1 MEELNNIT
9 VNPVDPT
16 TFEYQEYSEQDNNL
30 ISSSRLDTAFTSS
43 TDYIEYYIYDNSQQL
58 IFPLKGSSTRIYDQ
72 RNYSVLDGDV
82 VLFPSENLEDIGF
95 DDGTFYSTYN
105 FYRKQLASDQF
116 LNYYICEISADRTE
130 VRLKSSTIPADLIVS
145 SSNAFIE
152 YRENAD
158 YFVDFLLNF
167 GGDQQVIA
175 NNLRLDT
182 TTEIEPS
189 LLVKLYE
196 PLPDSF
202 SIKDTL
208 WFVEEISTPQAYT
221 VTFPPIEFIPDDS
234 QFIKGPNYSIS
245 VTQQTGESTQDFS
258 FNTLLSSNVTSS
270 TDQLKN
276 ILDRKEID
284 INVDYTDYNNFIK
297 FSSAQTRLEN
307 FYYKVGLIQS
317 SSNAIEAL
325 TTNDG
330 FYSSSKAE
338 ISTSIQKVITGFDRY
353 EYFLYYDSGSIKS
366 YPKSTTTPPYILMPT
381 GSTEVKT
388 WLGSANPENAFYGG
402 QALVASDYDDNNKD
416 YLYNTIPEYLRSD
429 PNNEKYELFVDMVA
443 QQYDNTW
450 LYTKNITTRFD
461 ADNRLDYG
469 ISKDLVADAI
479 RDFGV
484 KLYSNNFNTSDLY
497 TAFLGLTPSG
507 STFPL
512 PNMVGL
518 VNGIVNTP
526 TGFEY
531 IDTQI
536 SASDNIVPLDD
547 VNKRL
552 YKRIYHNMPY
562 LLKTKGTVAGLRA
575 LITSYGIPDTILRIN
590 EFGGKD
596 RDNYLDWDYS
606 ENVFNYAFHAE
617 GTNSSYFNSSFE
629 INTDFQTV
637 NTAPRSLQFRFK
649 TPGIPLIDDVNTAYY
664 YNIWRTD
671 ENKSL
676 ITLEYTGSG
685 TTSGSYS
692 GSTPAENNAYGTLTF
707 WPDGDRDTTNTASI
721 SLPFFDGGWWS
732 AMVTVDY
739 NVSDTA
745 KLFAANRIDDKIG
758 FTASDSSTYNW
769 QYYAT
774 SISSSFFEGSYEIDS
789 NMYVPFTGAFQE
801 LRYWDTPLSESLF
814 YDYVVNPYSTQGNTI
829 NSTPDDLVFRADL
842 GTQLIT
848 SSRKSI
854 HPKVTGSWETTS
866 SFSNGFSDFYLI
878 GNFIENTEEIYL
890 NQVPGGIKNRISDQI
905 TIDKEVLPSGS
916 TLSPYR
922 SIQQETFPS
931 GSDPSI
937 NYLEV
942 AFSPTDQVNDD
953 IIAQVGAFNLGD
965 YIGDPRQVNDPNYS
979 YPALDKLR
987 DEYFTKYIDSYDV
1000 NDFIR
1005 LISFFDNSLFK
1016 MIEDF
1021 TPARTSLSSGVV
1033 IKQNLLERNR
1043 QRPVQVSTAVTM
1055 STYFENT
1062 PADPFSVVVPIVQ
1075 KDQVLEGTVLA
1086 QARDFNP
1093 GSNDYPQSNTIS
1105 GSSIYVFDGGTGGV
1119 FEPFNNINNAPVSSS
1134 TITTCFKQYY
1144 YLTGSLGLAETNE
1157 GSVLFDSTI
1166 TQTTNT
1172 MSWNVSND
1180 EGTPYTEYFN
1190 SLTSSISQSGLFVNI
1205 GTERWGSVTYKVDYI
1220 DRLPASGYGEAEYSL
1235 PEVRS
1240 NNKWGYQTTASFIAY
1255 LSNVEDNVNPNARDQ
1270 FLIDLEQLNPF
1281 CFTVDGTPYSGKTT
1295 TEVSASTFAAQY
1307 PGVVQDFTE
1316 YVVPSIGT
1324 GFPAGSSNETNPNL
1338 NGVGL
1343 VPIQRIDQREFYNG
1357 EFPNTIE
1364 VGLKDICSA
1373 FFGQN
1378 DIPDYQ
1384 FYIQWLNEK
1393 TLSESQI
1400 LSTSFLPDPRN
1411 ILLWAD
1417 TLSDPKVGSRNLL
1430 GINTLTGV
1438 PTTSATLTADTTLFT
1453 YSKISGNGNN
1463 KGTIVLQSDGTK
1475 ITTAYFKETPFVPKN
1490 YEGDGIITI
1499 LQSTL
1504 SLLGF
1509 TGIAQNLILNLGTQ
1523 QLSPIPTNKVKYIK
1537 MANSDI
1543 NDVTI
1548 LPFITDSEY
1557 ITLNL
1562 TGASDYNGNL
1572 IEGFQTWFI
1581 SNSTIQSDNNQST
1594 PDATLLI
1601 IDEAPSSE
1609 AVTSFDGGFVDLSFK
1624 SKGQFVYDATSSGV
1638 DPTVLPTTT
1647 FSSSVPQGY
1656 FPPTD
1661 RSPAF
1666 PTESFFRG
1674 WADATYFET
1683 NEDGSVSKVSA
1694 GSGFNTDTLGNFNI
1708 GATET
1713 DNDDVVPYL
1722 PSITP
1727 WFMNAPASTNH
1738 FLINSSTVGGNL
1750 STDLQ
1755 LYTGSITASSVPIGP
1770 SFQTIVDP
1778 TPTEAPNQPTP
1789 IVDPV
1794 VAGITSIT
1802 WSPAFDTG
1810 IPQFSTVTYPITIN
1824 CGNNNVAW
1832 EIYVQYPNGHI
1843 SPTDDFVSLWPTV
1856 AGGTPTFTTPTYRIT
1871 GTGTTTV
1878 YAQWGMIFNSDLLGS
1893 RFSTFKVVN
1902 TNNTANNFMFT
1913 PDIEQERFIFDITY
1927 SF

>member
-842 GTQLIT
+842 GTQLNT
-848 SSRKSI
+848 SSRESI
-854 HPKVTGSWETTS
+854 HPKITGSWDITQSFSSNDS
-866 SFSNGFSDFYLI
+866 SFYVKGDFI
-878 GNFIENTEEIYL
+878 QNTESIFL
-890 NQVPGGIKNRISDQI
+890 NQVPGGIKNRISDQVKI
-905 TIDKEVLPSGS
+905 VQEILPSGS

-922 SIQQETFPS
+922 SIQQSPFPS
-931 GSDPSI
+931 GSNPSI

-953 IIAQVGAFNLGD
+953 IIAQIGAFNLGD
-965 YIGDPRQVNDPNYS
+965 YIGDPRQVSESGYS
-979 YPALDKLR
+979 YPQLDALR
-987 DEYFTKYIDSYDV
+987 DAYFTKYISSYDV

-1021 TPARTSLSSGVV
+1021 TPARTSLTSGIVV
-1033 IKQNLLERNR
+1033 KQNLLERNR
-1043 QRPVQVSTAVTM
+1043 QAPPAMSFTTPVYSGSVKSFPRDYQVPNS
-1055 STYFENT
+1055 SSSF
-1062 PADPFSVVVPIVQ
+1062 PAY
-1075 KDQVLEGTVLA
+1075 G
-1086 QARDFNP
+1086 N
-1093 GSNDYPQSNTIS
+1093 IS
-1105 GSSIYVFDGGTGGV
+1105 GSAIYKFGGGTGGV
-1119 FEPFNNINNAPVSSS
+1119 FEPFNNNFAAPVSQSGAKTCLEGYFYTSS
-1134 TITTCFKQYY
+1134 NTLIEVNDT
-1144 YLTGSLGLAETNE
+1144 LGE
-1157 GSVLFDSTI
+1157 SIFS
-1166 TQTTNT
+1166 TTNIDNNPTT
-1172 MSWNVSND
+1172 MSINLRGQSGINNFD
-1180 EGTPYTEYFN
+1180 FLQLLSTS
-1190 SLTSSISQSGLFVNI
+1190 SLTQDNFLLYGPLSSG
-1205 GTERWGSVTYKVDYI
+1205 GTMRYKI
-1220 DRLPASGYGEAEYSL
+1220 NKIAFGGGYGGFESNYGVALYGVNYSSSVFFEL
-1235 PEVRS
+1235 AVVSSSGFVPTEEEEVD
-1240 NNKWGYQTTASFIAY
+1240 I
-1255 LSNVEDNVNPNARDQ
+1255 
-1270 FLIDLEQLNPF
+1270 
-1281 CFTVDGTPYSGKTT
+1281 CFEISGEPYSGLSNTD
-1295 TEVSASTFAAQY
+1295 VSASEFYAQY
-1307 PGVVQDFTE
+1307 PGFTQQWSE
-1316 YVVPSIGT
+1316 SITPGLGIT
-1324 GFPAGSSNETNPNL
+1324 PPYDQNISESNGIPPVNYPRL
-1338 NGVGL
+1338 
-1343 VPIQRIDQREFYNG
+1343 DQREFYNG
-1357 EFPNTIE
+1357 EFGNAIQ
-1364 VGLKDICSA
+1364 VGTNEICKT
-1373 FFGQN
+1373 FFGQEYN
-1378 DIPDYQ
+1378 IDY
-1384 FYIQWLNEK
+1384 FFRIQWFNHHTFLESNF
-1393 TLSESQI
+1393 LSEDN
-1400 LSTSFLPDPRN
+1400 LPQ
-1411 ILLWAD
+1411 LGETWFWAD
-1417 TLSDPKVGSRNLL
+1417 TVNQQGILTPDNPLGVFVSQQPIATSLATSTVSVDDVTFSTDGNGSQATFTVSVIQNKRYKVFVDFRGY
-1430 GINTLTGV
+1430 GYDVGDKITFTA
-1438 PTTSATLTADTTLFT
+1438 ATLQAAGFPNITQDL
-1453 YSKISGNGNN
+1453 
-1463 KGTIVLQSDGTK
+1463 IVNLQTRDV
-1475 ITTAYFKETPFVPKN
+1475 AYNV
-1490 YEGDGIITI
+1490 
-1499 LQSTL
+1499 
-1504 SLLGF
+1504 
-1509 TGIAQNLILNLGTQ
+1509 
-1523 QLSPIPTNKVKYIK
+1523 TNKVKYIK
-1537 MANSDI
+1537 MNNEDNNSEPI
-1543 NDVTI
+1543 Q
-1548 LPFITDSEY
+1548 PFITDSNY
-1557 ITLNL
+1557 VIFNL
-1562 TGASDYNGNL
+1562 TGASDYLNAL
-1572 IEGFQTWFI
+1572 ISGFNTFFIANTSLQTGGD
-1581 SNSTIQSDNNQST
+1581 SDPTNDS
-1594 PDATLLI
+1594 TLLI
-1601 IDEAPSSE
+1601 INQEPSSD
-1609 AVTSFDGGFVDLSFK
+1609 AVTS
-1624 SKGQFVYDATSSGV
+1624 YDTNFYNLTFSASGV
-1638 DPTVLPTTT
+1638 FSYYATQSGDDPNV
-1647 FSSSVPQGY
+1647 VPSTGITESISQGY
-1656 FPPTD
+1656 FPPVPTY
-1661 RSPAF
+1661 

-1674 WADATYFET
+1674 WASASYFQT
-1683 NEDGSVSKVSA
+1683 DDNGDVFKVGTSP
-1694 GSGFNTDTLGNFNI
+1694 GFNTDEFGNFNT
-1708 GATET
+1708 GSTEFDGDT
-1713 DNDDVVPYL
+1713 QNL
-1722 PSITP
+1722 PSTVP
-1727 WFMNAPASTNH
+1727 WFMNAKAETYQALSASSLVT
-1738 FLINSSTVGGNL
+1738 GGPPSITKL
-1750 STDLQ
+1750 A
-1755 LYTGSITASSVPIGP
+1755 LYTGDITASSVPIGP
-1770 SFQTIVDP
+1770 AYEIYTPQALTDANVVITTISTPP
-1778 TPTEAPNQPTP
+1778 TN
-1789 IVDPV
+1789 IL
-1794 VAGITSIT
+1794 
-1802 WSPAFDTG
+1802 
-1810 IPQFSTVTYPITIN
+1810 TIN
-1824 CGNNNVAW
+1824 CPGLSSLPTSLSVRSIPIEFSQGGMTWYYEFRDPSNFDNYFPGENGGCPWINVTF
-1832 EIYVQYPNGHI
+1832 PNGMAPLETRAGTFPSPGICTI
-1843 SPTDDFVSLWPTV
+1843 SILPSQNLNPPYINDSTRSAKLFIINAQNPSNSYYCNITQIEYVDEN
-1856 AGGTPTFTTPTYRIT
+1856 GG
-1871 GTGTTTV
+1871 GG
-1878 YAQWGMIFNSDLLGS
+1878 G
-1893 RFSTFKVVN
+1893 
-1902 TNNTANNFMFT
+1902 
-1913 PDIEQERFIFDITY
+1913 FDPGGENIP
-1927 SF
+1927 

>member
-1 MEELNNIT
+1 MEELNSIT

-30 ISSSRLDTAFTSS
+30 ISSSRLDTSFTSS

-72 RNYSVLDGDV
+72 RNYNVLDGDV
-82 VLFPSENLEDIGF
+82 VLFPSDNLEDIGF

-130 VRLKSSTIPADLIVS
+130 VRLKSSTIEIDLIVS
-145 SSNAFIE
+145 SSNAFID

-182 TTEIEPS
+182 TTEVEPS

-208 WFVEEISTPQAYT
+208 WVVEEISTPQAYT
-221 VTFPPIEFIPDDS
+221 VVFPPIEFIPNDS

-258 FNTLLSSNVTSS
+258 FNTLLSSDVTSS

-317 SSNAIEAL
+317 SSNAIVAL

-353 EYFLYYDSGSIKS
+353 EYFLYYDSGSTKS
-366 YPKSTTTPPYILMPT
+366 YPKSTTTPPYILLPT
-381 GSTEVKT
+381 GSTTVKT
-388 WLGSANPENAFYGG
+388 WLGSANPENEFYGG
-402 QALVASDYDDNNKD
+402 QALVASDYDSDNKD

-518 VNGIVNTP
+518 VNGMVNTP

-536 SASDNIVPLDD
+536 SASDDIVPLDD

-562 LLKTKGTVAGLRA
+562 LLKTKGTVAGLKA
-575 LITSYGIPDTILRIN
+575 LITSYGVPDTILRIN

-596 RDNYLDWDYS
+596 RDNYLDWDLS
-606 ENVFNYAFHAE
+606 ENVFNYAFHAQ
-617 GTNSSYFNSSFE
+617 GTPNSYFKSSFD
-629 INTDFQTV
+629 INTNFDVTNQ
-637 NTAPRSLQFRFK
+637 APKTLQFRFK
-649 TPGIPLIDDVNTAYY
+649 TPGIPLIDADNTAYY
-664 YNIWRTD
+664 YNIWKTD
-671 ENKSL
+671 DRKAN

-685 TTSGSYS
+685 MTSGSYS
-692 GSTPAENNAYGTLTF
+692 GSTPSADNAYGTLTF
-707 WPDGDRDTTNTASI
+707 WPDGFSNTTATASV
-721 SLPFFDGGWWS
+721 SLPLFDGGWWS
-732 AMVTVDY
+732 VMTTVDY
-739 NVSDTA
+739 GVSDKA
-745 KLFAANRIDDKIG
+745 NLFVANRIDDKIG
-758 FTASDSSTYNW
+758 FTASDSTTYNW
-769 QYYAT
+769 QYYYT
-774 SISSSFFEGSYEIDS
+774 STESSFFEGNYELNTNI
-789 NMYVPFTGAFQE
+789 YTPFTGAFQE
-801 LRYWDTPLSESLF
+801 LRYWTTVLKEDLF

-829 NSTPDDLVFRADL
+829 NSTPDDLCFRADL

-848 SSRKSI
+848 SSRTSI
-854 HPKVTGSWETTS
+854 HPKVTGSWEATS
-866 SFSNGFSDFYLI
+866 SFDNGNSNFFI
-878 GNFIENTEEIYL
+878 GTTEFVENTEEIYL

-953 IIAQVGAFNLGD
+953 IIAQIGAFNLGD
-965 YIGDPRQVNDPNYS
+965 YIGDPRQINEPNYS

-987 DEYFTKYIDSYDV
+987 DAYFTKYIDSYDV

-1043 QRPVQVSTAVTM
+1043 QRPTQVSSAVTM
-1055 STYFENT
+1055 STYFKNT

-1093 GSNDYPQSNTIS
+1093 GSNDYPPSNTIS

-1180 EGTPYTEYFN
+1180 EGTPYTEYFDSLIN
-1190 SLTSSISQSGLFVNI
+1190 SFSQSGLFVDV
-1205 GTERWGSVTYKVDYI
+1205 GTERWGSVKYKVDYI
-1220 DRLPASGYGEAEYSL
+1220 DRLPANGYGEAIYSL
-1235 PEVRS
+1235 QEERD
-1240 NNKWGYQTTASFIAY
+1240 NNKYGYKTTASFIAY
-1255 LSNVEDNVNPNARDQ
+1255 LSDVENNTNPSARDQ
-1270 FLIDLEQLNPF
+1270 FLINDEALNPF
-1281 CFTVDGTPYSGKTT
+1281 CFIVDGTPYSGKTT
-1295 TEVSASTFAAQY
+1295 AEVSASTFAKQY

-1324 GFPAGSSNETNPNL
+1324 GFPVGSSNTTNPNL
-1338 NGVGL
+1338 NGAGL
-1343 VPIQRIDQREFYNG
+1343 TPIQRIDQREFYNG

-1393 TLSESQI
+1393 TLSETTM
-1400 LSTSFLPDPRN
+1400 LSSDFLPDLKN

-1417 TLSDPKVGSRNLL
+1417 TLSNPKVGFRNELEIITI
-1430 GINTLTGV
+1430 GGNN
-1438 PTTSATLTADTTLFT
+1438 PTTSTITADTNLFT
-1453 YSKISGNGNN
+1453 YSKISGNAPN
-1463 KGTIVLQSDGTK
+1463 KGRIEIVSDGTK
-1475 ITTAYFKETPFVPKN
+1475 ISSAYFKNDASNIPKN

-1499 LQSTL
+1499 LNSTL

-1509 TGIAQNLILNLGTQ
+1509 TGATQDLILKLSTQ
-1523 QLSPIPTNKVKYIK
+1523 TLSPVPTNKVKYIK

-1543 NDVTI
+1543 NGITI

-1562 TGASDYNGNL
+1562 TGASDYNNNL
-1572 IEGFQTWFI
+1572 IEGYQTWFI
-1581 SNSTIQSDNNQST
+1581 ANSTIQSDEDQST

-1601 IDEAPSSE
+1601 INEPPSSE

-1624 SKGQFVYDATSSGV
+1624 VGGGFVYDATQSGV
-1638 DPTVLPTTT
+1638 DPTVLPTTA

-1661 RSPAF
+1661 RSPGF
-1666 PTESFFRG
+1666 TTESFFRG
-1674 WADATYFET
+1674 WANATYFET
-1683 NEDGSVSKVSA
+1683 NTDGGVDRVSE
-1694 GSGFNTDTLGNFNI
+1694 GRGFNTDILGNFNI

-1713 DNDDVVPYL
+1713 DNDSVIPYL

-1738 FLINSSTVGGNL
+1738 FLVNSPIVVVGAGQ
-1750 STDLQ
+1750 TDLQ

-1770 SFQTIVDP
+1770 SFQTLEDVTPTESDIIPINIVDP
-1778 TPTEAPNQPTP
+1778 FVP
-1789 IVDPV
+1789 
-1794 VAGITSIT
+1794 GITSIT
-1802 WSPAFDTG
+1802 WPSEFSTG
-1810 IPQFSTVTYPITIN
+1810 IPTTPTSLFPIVVVCGSGNVTWEVSVYY
-1824 CGNNNVAW
+1824 NNSNQANN
-1832 EIYVQYPNGHI
+1832 P
-1843 SPTDDFVSLWPTV
+1843 FVSLWPTST
-1856 AGGTPTFTTPTYRIT
+1856 GGLPNYPTSPNLYKIT
-1871 GTGTTTV
+1871 GTGTTTIYV
-1878 YAQWGMIFNSDLLGS
+1878 QFAQTQQSPVTRISN
-1893 RFSTFKVVN
+1893 FKVTN
-1902 TNNTANNFMFT
+1902 TQNTQNNFTFINVPQGGNILT
-1913 PDIEQERFIFDITY
+1913 PL
-1927 SF
+1927 